1 MVPPYLK
8 LVSMDNP
15 KHVVHCSHDVLW
27 YFTLIS
33 ACQKDHFISVYVP
46 TSLSLA
52 LARLQ
57 RERAAVHPIQL
68 LHDGHSPATA
78 RWPPPIPFP
87 PFPSFTPL
95 PLPSVFRNLFPVMRS
110 GGRRAVVRF
119 QRYVRCNVSVSLLL
133 YSVVQ
138 KTWLKVA

>member
-87 PFPSFTPL
+87 PFPS
-95 PLPSVFRNLFPVMRS
+95 LPSLLFLFLPSSGICFQSCDRADAAPSFVFRDMSAVMCLS
-110 GGRRAVVRF
+110 LSCYTLLSRRHG
-119 QRYVRCNVSVSLLL
+119 
-133 YSVVQ
+133 
-138 KTWLKVA
+138 